1 MFKIA
6 VVDDDEYVCSR
17 IEEYILKFNENSL
30 FNFDVS
36 IYNTGESLYSCC
48 ESGEIFDII
57 FLDIEL
63 YKMNGIEVG
72 MLIRDKM
79 KNNATQIIY
88 ISGQSGY
95 AEKLFK
101 VRPLDFLRKPIS
113 YEDVSAMLS
122 LYIELYGK
130 GSLYYEFCSD
140 RIEHRIQIEN
150 IIYFASRGKKIIVK
164 TPYDKW
170 EFYGKL
176 DDLQNESFS
185 SGFISIHKSYYVNL
199 LHIVDYQ
206 YKKIRLTNGE
216 ELKISQNKAKEV
228 RQGLLEINTK

>member
-1 MFKIA
+1 M
-6 VVDDDEYVCSR
+6 
-17 IEEYILKFNENSL
+17 ILLL
-30 FNFDVS
+30 FIPYPGAPD
-36 IYNTGESLYSCC
+36 
-48 ESGEIFDII
+48 
-57 FLDIEL
+57 
-63 YKMNGIEVG
+63 
-72 MLIRDKM
+72 
-79 KNNATQIIY
+79 
-88 ISGQSGY
+88 
-95 AEKLFK
+95 
-101 VRPLDFLRKPIS
+101 
-113 YEDVSAMLS
+113 EDVSAMLS
-122 LYIELYGK
+122 LYIELCGK

-228 RQGLLEINTK
+228 RQRLLEINTK

>member
-1 MFKIA
+1 MIKIA
-6 VVDDDEYVCSR
+6 IVDDDDYICSQ
-17 IEEYILKFNENSL
+17 IEKYIMKYNENSI
-30 FNFDVS
+30 FEFDVS
-36 IYNTGESLYSCC
+36 IYNTGEGIYSSC

-63 YKMNGIEVG
+63 YQMNGIEVG
-72 MLIRDKM
+72 LFIRNKI

-113 YEDVSAMLS
+113 CKDVFAMLS

-130 GSLYYEFCSD
+130 GSLYFEFCSD
-140 RIEHRIQIEN
+140 RIDHRIQIEN
-150 IIYFASRGKKIIVK
+150 IIYFASRGKKITVK
-164 TPYDKW
+164 TPYDEC

-176 DDLQNESFS
+176 DDLQSESFS

-206 YKKIRLTNGE
+206 YKKVRLTNGE

-228 RQGLLEINTK
+228 RQRLLDINTK

>member
-1 MFKIA
+1 MIRIA
-6 VVDDDEYVCSR
+6 IVDDDDYICSQ
-17 IEEYILKFNENSL
+17 IEKYIMKYNENSI

-36 IYNTGESLYSCC
+36 IYNTGEGIYSSC
-48 ESGEIFDII
+48 ENGEIFDII

-63 YKMNGIEVG
+63 YQMNGIEVG
-72 MLIRDKM
+72 LLIRNKM

-130 GSLYYEFCSD
+130 GTLYFKFCSD

-164 TPYDKW
+164 TPYDEW

-176 DDLQNESFS
+176 DNLQNESFS

-199 LHIVDYQ
+199 LHIVDHQ
-206 YKKIRLTNGE
+206 YKKVRLTNGE

-228 RQGLLEINTK
+228 RQKLLDINTK